1 MHAIRE
7 LAVALAATWAVGC
20 QPRHRHAEEEKATFA
35 VTTPIVEN
43 AEIDTEYV
51 AQIRAIQHI
60 ELRALERGYLTE
72 IFVDEGQLIEKGK
85 KMFQILPR
93 LYEAEVRR
101 AQAERD
107 LAKIEVQNTA
117 MLAEK
122 DIVSPPELAMAK
134 AKLDMAKA
142 ELSLAETH
150 RMLTEVRAPFT
161 GLMGRFEVRLGSL
174 VEEGELLTT
183 LSDNRTVWVYFN
195 VNESEYLEYQS
206 AARSK
211 DTPLP
216 VKLRMANGKIFDQP
230 GKVETIEAD
239 FNSETGNIAF
249 RAAFPNPNGLLRH
262 GETGNALLE
271 RSFPNALI
279 IPQKATFEILD
290 HRYVFVVDESGV
302 VSSRKITISAELP
315 HLFIV
320 ASGLEESDK
329 ILLEGLRKVKDG
341 DEIEFEELDPA
352 EVRAGLEPPAE

>member
-1 MHAIRE
+1 MHAIRK
-7 LAVALAATWAVGC
+7 LAVVLAATWVSGC
-20 QPRHRHAEEEKATFA
+20 HPTHHQVEEEATYP
-35 VTTPIVEN
+35 VTTPIVED
-43 AEIDTEYV
+43 AEIETEYV
-51 AQIRAIQHI
+51 AQIHAIQHI

-101 AQAERD
+101 AEAEQD
-107 LAKIEVQNTA
+107 LAKIELQNTE

-183 LSDNRTVWVYFN
+183 LSDNSTVWVYFN
-195 VNESEYLEYQS
+195 VNEAEYLDYKSQ
-206 AARSK
+206 ADAK
-211 DTPLP
+211 KAPLP
-216 VKLRMANGKIFDQP
+216 VTLRMANGKIFDQP

-239 FNSETGNIAF
+239 FNNETGNIAF
-249 RAAFPNPNGLLRH
+249 RAAFPNPTGLLRH
-262 GETGNALLE
+262 GETGNALLT
-271 RSFPNALI
+271 RAFPKALI

-290 HRYVFVVDESGV
+290 QRYVFVVDDSGV
-302 VSSRKITISAELP
+302 VSSRKISIAAELP

-320 ASGLEESDK
+320 ASGLETSDK
-329 ILLEGLRKVKDG
+329 ILLDGLRKVQDG
-341 DEIEFEELDPA
+341 DTIKIEQLDPA